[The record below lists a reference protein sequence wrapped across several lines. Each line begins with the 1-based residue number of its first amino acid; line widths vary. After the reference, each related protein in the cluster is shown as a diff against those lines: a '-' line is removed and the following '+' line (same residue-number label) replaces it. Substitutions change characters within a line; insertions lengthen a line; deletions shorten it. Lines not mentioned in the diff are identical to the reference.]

1 MARRCNLLF
10 TTAMLAGLCM
20 SGIEPA
26 SAQKSPSISPP
37 NISPMRPDFN
47 TRAPNILRD
56 RDVSNPSEVE
66 VPNKKAKPRRTVRE
80 EDYRERAEPLP
91 RVQRAKASKLGKKTK
106 IPLASVTN
114 VVSDR
119 VLKTGSKISGGWREY
134 AADLSWRRVVFT
146 LDGPV
151 ATIVFSDGMPGGLL
165 PAVTHFARSGPGPKG
180 SPATYDEIRIFPG
193 TTPVILDKAK
203 QSSSF
208 PSGVATR
215 IRQLGGDIQVMQ
227 QLADIKRIAELG
239 SALDAVRAAH
249 DAGGFLPDLPRES
262 PGEGNWSDPR
272 SGVGRDGRAS
282 DEPSPDK
289 VEITDDTRDAEG
301 YGSYTTVT
309 DHADDSS
316 SETTTTWRD
325 RDGSQGHMTTI
336 RDKRGRETSGG
347 GAGRDS
353 NGDRWVMGYTR
364 NPRTGVIRGERSTLR
379 PDGTTVIMEVH
390 TPPETGGSSGGFD
403 EAWLYRALPWM
414 MDASYEQWKR
424 ESDLV
429 QSGGRIA
436 QPGRGEQSTLILNE
450 GPEVGAEGVVNCGA
464 ETNPCARPAGV
475 AVDPRGG
482 FRSISQPGR
491 GVGPDA
497 PAETGPRPPIP
508 QPQ

>member
-1 MARRCNLLF
+1 MARLCNLLF
-10 TTAMLAGLCM
+10 TTAMLAGLCL

-26 SAQKSPSISPP
+26 SAQKSPSMPS
-37 NISPMRPDFN
+37 ISPMRPDFN

-56 RDVSNPSEVE
+56 RDVSNPREVE
-66 VPNKKAKPRRTVRE
+66 VPKKKAKPRRTVRE
-80 EDYRERAEPLP
+80 EDYRKRAEPLP
-91 RVQRAKASKLGKKTK
+91 SVRRAKASKSSNTTK
-106 IPLASVTN
+106 NAPASVAN

-119 VLKTGSKISGGWREY
+119 VLKTGNKISGGWREY

-146 LDGPV
+146 LDGQV
-151 ATIVFSDGMPGGLL
+151 ATIVFSDGKPGTRL
-165 PAVTHFARSGPGPKG
+165 PSVTHFARSGPGLKG
-180 SPATYDEIRIFPG
+180 SPATYHEARIFAGGAPG
-193 TTPVILDKAK
+193 MLDKVK
-203 QSSSF
+203 QSSLV
-208 PSGVATR
+208 PSDVATR
-215 IRQLGGDIQVMQ
+215 IRALGVDFRLLQ
-227 QLADIKRIAELG
+227 QLMDDKRLFAELG
-239 SALDAVRAAH
+239 SAIDAARAAH
-249 DAGGFLPDLPRES
+249 DAGGFFPDRPGGS
-262 PGEGNWSDPR
+262 PGEGHWSDPR
-272 SGVGRDGRAS
+272 RGVGRDGRAS

-325 RDGSQGHMTTI
+325 RDGAHGHMTTI

-353 NGDRWVMGYTR
+353 NGDRWAMGYTR

-403 EAWLYRALPWM
+403 EAWMYQALPWL
-414 MDASYEQWKR
+414 MDAFYEQWKR
-424 ESDLV
+424 ESDLLT
-429 QSGGRIA
+429 SGGRIA

-450 GPEVGAEGVVNCGA
+450 GPRVGAEAVVNCGA
-464 ETNPCARPAGV
+464 SDSNPCRRPAGV
-475 AVDPRGG
+475 TVDPRSG
-482 FRSISQPGR
+482 FGSISQPGR

-508 QPQ
+508 EPQ